1 MGQDLGQNL
10 AESGSLLGWVC
21 DAGLGSVL
29 GLGPVPGPG
38 SDPSRSRSCPAVG
51 GQRRGYD
58 SRVYGGQQQPQ
69 YWGQPGNRGVRI
81 PGHSG
86 GTSGPCWGTSRA
98 LPISKP
104 LPDQF
109 LTLLGLAGHFQGCFG
124 RFGDTSGH
132 ARDTSGH
139 GRGISGALPGIAE
152 ALPGLSQ
159 ALPGHLPF
167 PNHFLTN
174 SWHFGAFWGISGPF
188 QAISHSLSFSRCF
201 LLVLGNFQ
209 ALVWVHLNWFLL
221 VWTGLNRF
229 EPFWIGFNGSEL
241 V

>member
-86 GTSGPCWGTSRA
+86 GTSGPCWGTSGA

-109 LTLLGLAGHFQGCFG
+109 LTLLGLAG
-124 RFGDTSGH
+124 
-132 ARDTSGH
+132 
-139 GRGISGALPGIAE
+139 
-152 ALPGLSQ
+152 ALPGL
-159 ALPGHLPF
+159 F
-167 PNHFLTN
+167 
-174 SWHFGAFWGISGPF
+174 WAFWGHFRSRTGHFRSCMGHFRCTSGYSGGTSGPF
-188 QAISHSLSFSRCF
+188 SGTSGAPPVSKPLPNQF
-201 LLVLGNFQ
+201 LALRGILGHFW
-209 ALVWVHLNWFLL
+209 AFPGHFPLPEFFPLL
-221 VWTGLNRF
+221 PARSGEFPGTGL
-229 EPFWIGFNGSEL
+229 GSFKL
-241 V
+241 VFTGLDWFKPV

>member
-10 AESGSLLGWVC
+10 AESGSVLGWVC

-86 GTSGPCWGTSRA
+86 GTSGPCWGTSGA

-132 ARDTSGH
+132 GRGTSGH
-139 GRGISGALPGIAE
+139 ARDISGALPGIAE

-174 SWHFGAFWGISGPF
+174 SWHFGAFWGHFWAFPGHFPLPEFFPLLPARSGEFP
-188 QAISHSLSFSRCF
+188 
-201 LLVLGNFQ
+201 G
-209 ALVWVHLNWFLL
+209 
-221 VWTGLNRF
+221 TGL
-229 EPFWIGFNGSEL
+229 GSFKL
-241 V
+241 VFTGLDWFKPV